1 MVRVLA
7 CISNAAPAARV
18 PRIRRGPRCG
28 CGRGRGCRRC
38 AERYKPQRSGFSRT
52 VAAGFALPARG
63 ATANPERNA
72 CKFSMHPDVRGST
85 NDALIRCIEECYSC
99 AQTCTSCADA
109 CLAEEMVK
117 ELTQCVRLNLDCADV
132 CNITGRIA
140 TRRTGSDDELIRR
153 MLVTCAAACRLCGD
167 ECERHASRHEH
178 CRICAET
185 CRQCM
190 QACQEVGRSM
200 AH

>member
-1 MVRVLA
+1 MQVQQM
-7 CISNAAPAARV
+7 I
-18 PRIRRGPRCG
+18 
-28 CGRGRGCRRC
+28 
-38 AERYKPQRSGFSRT
+38 
-52 VAAGFALPARG
+52 
-63 ATANPERNA
+63 
-72 CKFSMHPDVRGST
+72 SMHPDVRGST

-178 CRICAET
+178 CRSRSSSDMGFPPLNHQLHGVDPLTWTRRRRLPPRRISFGSIVA
-185 CRQCM
+185 
-190 QACQEVGRSM
+190 GRVLEALYFFSSIFRSLGFPAAM
-200 AH
+200 VTDCSTGPVKGWATTSL

>member
-1 MVRVLA
+1 V
-7 CISNAAPAARV
+7 APAARV
-18 PRIRRGPRCG
+18 GAAGLPLPPEI
-28 CGRGRGCRRC
+28 
-38 AERYKPQRSGFSRT
+38 GFTRT

-63 ATANPERNA
+63 ADRQPGEERMQVQQMI
-72 CKFSMHPDVRGST
+72 SMHPDVRGST

-178 CRICAET
+178 CRICAEA

>member
-1 MVRVLA
+1 MQVQQM
-7 CISNAAPAARV
+7 I
-18 PRIRRGPRCG
+18 
-28 CGRGRGCRRC
+28 
-38 AERYKPQRSGFSRT
+38 
-52 VAAGFALPARG
+52 
-63 ATANPERNA
+63 
-72 CKFSMHPDVRGST
+72 SMHPDVRGST

-153 MLVTCAAACRLCGD
+153 CSSPARRRVACAAMNASGTRAGTNTAAYARKRAASACKRAKRWAAVWLT
-167 ECERHASRHEH
+167 RA
-178 CRICAET
+178 
-185 CRQCM
+185 
-190 QACQEVGRSM
+190 
-200 AH
+200 